1 MARGRFIADTVAKDA
16 RLNSLSI
23 EAELVYLLT
32 IPHLDRDGMIEGDPD
47 ILWGTVCPKR
57 RQFLDTMAT
66 FIQEWANVG
75 LVVCYDTDEGVV
87 LWFRG
92 FAKNQTGM
100 RYERES
106 ASRFPTP
113 PGFIRTESGIVPE
126 PIQTETAMQRPSAP
140 SSPPPSDPN
149 PYQRQPAPGE
159 YLPGVG
165 MPRHRRQHADLH
177 HLSKQRDAVGL
188 SAPEMTVLVDAL
200 LAKMNARG
208 IADLDTDM
216 GADELRQA
224 QEAILALAGL
234 GHKTADQIETIYDT
248 WFTHDWRGQKGE
260 PPSYKQIVEHAKGMQ
275 TKIAAAAKAVAAGPK
290 LTDDERGRILAAARA
305 AKTSIA
311 TAQKF
316 KGSIL
321 PQWQEAIDRAKEIGV
336 L

>member
-1 MARGRFIADTVAKDA
+1 MARGRFIAETVAKDA

-57 RQFLDTMAT
+57 RQFLDTMAVYV
-66 FIQEWANVG
+66 QEWANAG
-75 LVVCYDTDEGVV
+75 LVVCYDTTDGVV

-92 FAKNQTGM
+92 FAKNQMGM
-100 RYERES
+100 RYEREA

-113 PGFIRTESGIVPE
+113 PGFVRTNSGIVPE
-126 PIQTETAMQRPSAP
+126 SSHLEETPMRSPSL
-140 SSPPPSDPN
+140 PPDPN
-149 PYQRQPAPGE
+149 PYQRPPAPGE
-159 YLPGVG
+159 YIPGVAL
-165 MPRHRRQHADLH
+165 PRHRRQYSDLSH
-177 HLSKQRDAVGL
+177 IAKQRDAVGL
-188 SAPEMTVLVDAL
+188 TAAAMTALVDAL
-200 LAKMNARG
+200 LGKMNARG

-234 GHKTADQIETIYDT
+234 GHKTVDQIETIYDT

-260 PPSYKQIVEHAKGMQ
+260 PPSYKLLVEHAKGMQ
-275 TKIAAAAKAVAAGPK
+275 TKIAAAAKLATAAPK
-290 LTDDERGRILAAARA
+290 LSAEERERILAAAKA

-311 TAQKF
+311 TAEKF
-316 KGSIL
+316 RGTIQ
-321 PQWQEAIDRAKEIGV
+321 PQWQAAIDRAREVGV